1 MSLIRRV
8 FEIVEGRSVPV
19 ALIGGVALAAH
30 GIVRATKDA
39 DLLATDLGLLDA
51 TVWMPLE
58 AESVTVSVNRGD
70 VEDPLAGVVRFRRD
84 PEPPVDLVLGRERWL
99 DGVLAR
105 RQPVEL
111 SGVSLQVVTAADLV
125 LLKLDAGG
133 PIDLI
138 DARLLLSGPDGPG
151 LRKTIEA
158 LALEL
163 PRRLQEPLKKL
174 LSAESD
180 PSRAPD
186 RDPRSGR
193 PGARARSRAG

>member
-1 MSLIRRV
+1 MSLVRRV
-8 FEIVEGRSVPV
+8 FEVVEGRSVPV

-39 DLLATDLGLLDA
+39 DLLATDIGLLDK
-51 TVWMPLE
+51 TVWRPLE
-58 AESVTVSVNRGD
+58 AESVTVSINRGD
-70 VEDPLAGVVRFRRD
+70 AEDPLAGVVRFRRD
-84 PEPPVDLVLGRERWL
+84 PETPVDLVLGRERWL

-111 SGVSLQVVTAADLV
+111 SGEPLQVVTAADLV

-138 DARLLLSGPDGPG
+138 DARLLLSGPDGRR
-151 LRKTIEA
+151 LRKIIA
-158 LALEL
+158 ASSLEL

-174 LSAESD
+174 LSAE
-180 PSRAPD
+180 RL
-186 RDPRSGR
+186 
-193 PGARARSRAG
+193 